1 MRVDLDELV
10 ADWTLVD
17 DEPALAARKQGV
29 GRLAFALQLKAYG
42 RTGRFIADSS
52 ELSNEVVDYVARQV
66 GVAPALLEGF
76 DWSSRAV
83 RFHRAE
89 IRNHFG
95 FSECSVDDAERG
107 VETLVE
113 RVTQRERSSAVVR
126 DELLAWF
133 RRERI
138 EPPAGGRLERLVR
151 SALHRGE
158 VVATSQVAARLPAD
172 VCALLDDLVAESD
185 GDDEVESGWSMLLA
199 EPGEVS
205 LNSMLVEIDKLNA
218 VRHVDLPAGL
228 LDGLAPSM
236 IESWRAR
243 AAVESPSHLRR
254 HRDELRWSLLATTLV
269 VRESQLI
276 DALVD
281 LLIATVHRIGARAG
295 RKVTKELTNAFK
307 KVGGKEN
314 ILFSIA
320 EAAIEHPDDAVR
332 AVVYPA
338 VAGGEK
344 TLQELVHEYRTKG
357 PEYDRTVRATL
368 KASYTNH
375 YRRGLIE
382 LLDVLEFRSNNTAHR
397 PVLDALDLVKRHAG
411 AGTRYFPVDETIP
424 VHRGLKGDWRLSV
437 FVDVDGRKR
446 TKRPAYEICM
456 FQALRDQLRC
466 KEIWVV
472 GADKWRN
479 PDDDLPA
486 DFAEHRTEHYSALR
500 QPPDPSEFIG
510 DLRAELEFELDA
522 LDRELPR
529 LDWVDIADRGKRGA
543 IQLSP
548 LARVPEPG
556 NLRRLKDE
564 VVARWGK
571 VQMIDILKEAVL
583 RSGCLDQVTATL
595 GRGDLATDVL
605 AERLL
610 LTIYAYGT
618 NTGIAGVGGGEHGH
632 SEDDLRY
639 VRRRYLNPTVAQR
652 LAIEIANATF
662 TARRSELWGEGSSV
676 VASDSTHIGAVDQNI
691 FTEWHARYRGRG
703 VLIYW
708 HVEQHSMAIH
718 SQLIS
723 CSASEVAAMIE
734 GTMRHGTDMVVEGNY
749 VDSHGQSEI
758 GFGITRLLG
767 FDLLP
772 RIKRINHV
780 RLYPADT
787 GSKKRYPNLVPAM
800 NARAIRWSV
809 IGEQYDQMIKYATA
823 IRTRSASTEA
833 ILRRFMRSAS
843 MHPTYEA
850 MLEVGRAQRTIFL
863 CRYLRDRQLQRD
875 TNSGLNVVESW
886 NSGNDIVFHGNRGQ
900 LTSNRQDE
908 RELSMLCLR
917 ILQAALVYVNTLMLQ
932 DVLADPGR
940 LEQMSAADRRGL
952 TWTPLWL
959 TFSGRWV
966 VDVPPGRSDLGGGPV
981 VQPAVR
987 AVMVD
992 VYVVG

>member
-1 MRVDLDELV
+1 MDSDLDLDELV

-17 DEPALAARKQGV
+17 DEPALAAKKQGV
-29 GRLAFALQLKAYG
+29 GRLAFALQLKVYG
-42 RTGRFIADSS
+42 RHGRFISDSS
-52 ELSNEVVDYVARQV
+52 ELSDEIIDYVGRQV
-66 GVAPALLEGF
+66 GADVASLDGF

-89 IRNHFG
+89 IRAHFG
-95 FSECSVDDAERG
+95 FSECSVADADRAVDWLTEA
-107 VETLVE
+107 VCE
-113 RVTQRERSSAVVR
+113 RERSPAVVR

-138 EPPAGGRLERLVR
+138 EAPADGRVQRLVR

-158 VVATSQVAARLPAD
+158 ASVAAQVADRLPDD
-172 VCALLDDLVAESD
+172 VRGRLDDLIAGSDESYES
-185 GDDEVESGWSMLLA
+185 GDDDIDSAWSVVLA
-199 EPGEVS
+199 EPGDVS

-218 VRHVDLPAGL
+218 VRHVGVAAGV
-228 LDGLAPSM
+228 LDDVAPSM
-236 IESWRAR
+236 IERWRSR

-254 HRDELRWSLLATTLV
+254 HRDELRWSLLATMLV
-269 VRESQLI
+269 VRERELV

-295 RKVTKELTNAFK
+295 RRVTKELTNAFK
-307 KVGGKEN
+307 RVRGKEN

-320 EAAIEHPDDAVR
+320 EAALDAPDEAVR
-332 AVVYPA
+332 SVVYPA
-338 VAGGEK
+338 VSGGEK
-344 TLQELVHEYRTKG
+344 TLTELVHEYKTKG
-357 PEYDRTVRATL
+357 PEYDQTVRATL

-382 LLDVLEFRSNNTAHR
+382 LLEVLEFRSNNTAHR
-397 PVLDALDLVKRHAG
+397 PVLDALRLVRRHAG
-411 AGTRYFPVDETIP
+411 AGTRYFPSDETIP
-424 VHRGLKGDWRLSV
+424 VHRGLKGDWKLSV
-437 FVDVDGRKR
+437 FVDVDGRQR

-486 DFAEHRTEHYSALR
+486 DFDDRRVEHYAALR
-500 QPPDPSEFIG
+500 QPLDPTEFIA
-510 DLRAELEFELDA
+510 DLRGELEFELDA
-522 LDRELPR
+522 LNAELPK
-529 LDWVDIADRGKRGA
+529 LDWVDISDRGKRGA
-543 IQLSP
+543 IRLSP
-548 LARVPEPG
+548 LAKVPEPK
-556 NLRRLKDE
+556 NLRRLKE
-564 VVARWGK
+564 ELVERWGK
-571 VQMIDILKEAVL
+571 VPMIDMLKEGVL
-583 RSGCLDQVTATL
+583 RSGCLEHVTATL
-595 GRGDLATDVL
+595 GRGDLPSDVL

-618 NTGIAGVGGGEHGH
+618 NTGISQVGGGEHGH

-639 VRRRYLNPTVAQR
+639 VRRRYLNPAVAQA

-662 TARRSELWGEGSSV
+662 AARRNDLWGEGSSV
-676 VASDSTHIGAVDQNI
+676 VASDSTHIGAVDQDI

-708 HVEQHSMAIH
+708 HVEKHSMAIH

-787 GSKKRYPNLVPAM
+787 GYKDRYPNLVPAM
-800 NARAIRWSV
+800 NARSIRWDL

-850 MLEVGRAQRTIFL
+850 MLEVGRAQRTIFI

-875 TNSGLNVVESW
+875 TSSGLNVVESW
-886 NSGNDIVFHGNRGQ
+886 NGGNDIVFHGNKGN

-908 RELSMLCLR
+908 RELSVLCLR
-917 ILQAALVYVNTLMLQ
+917 ILQASLVYVNTLMLQ
-932 DVLADPGR
+932 DVLAEPGR
-940 LEQMSAADRRGL
+940 LDQLTPADRRGL
-952 TWTPLWL
+952 TPLFWTHVKPYGEVRLDMNRRL
-959 TFSGRWV
+959 
-966 VDVPPGRSDLGGGPV
+966 DL
-981 VQPAVR
+981 
-987 AVMVD
+987 
-992 VYVVG
+992 

>member
-17 DEPALAARKQGV
+17 DEVVLAGRKQGV

-42 RTGRFIADSS
+42 HSGRFIADTS
-52 ELSNEVVDYVARQV
+52 ELSADVVDYVARQV
-66 GVAPALLEGF
+66 DVSAELLGGF

-89 IRNHFG
+89 IRDHFG
-95 FSECSVDDAERG
+95 FSECTVDDADRS
-107 VETLVE
+107 VDWLTR
-113 RVTQRERSSAVVR
+113 RVAQRERSPDVVR
-126 DELLAWF
+126 NELLAWF

-138 EPPAGGRLERLVR
+138 EPPADGRVDRLVR

-158 VVATSQVAARLPAD
+158 TEATARVAARLPAD
-172 VCALLDDLVAESD
+172 VRARLDDLITDTDDV
-185 GDDEVESGWSMLLA
+185 DEVESGWSMLLA

-205 LNSMLVEIDKLNA
+205 LNSMLVEIDKLTA
-218 VRHVDLPAGL
+218 VRHVGLPAGV
-228 LDGLAPSM
+228 LDDVAPSM
-236 IESWRAR
+236 IERWRSR

-254 HRDELRWSLLATTLV
+254 HRDELRWSLLATMLV
-269 VRESQLI
+269 VRERQLI

-307 KVGGKEN
+307 KVRGKEN

-332 AVVYPA
+332 SVVYPA

-397 PVLDALDLVKRHAG
+397 PVLDALDLVKRHSG
-411 AGTRYFPVDETIP
+411 AGTRYFPADETIP
-424 VHRGLKGDWRLSV
+424 IHRGLRGDWRLSV
-437 FVDVDGRKR
+437 FVDVDGRQR

-486 DFAEHRTEHYSALR
+486 DFDDHRSEHYAALR
-500 QPPDPSEFIG
+500 QPLDPADFIS
-510 DLRAELEFELDA
+510 DLRAELESELEQ
-522 LDRELPR
+522 LDHELPN
-529 LDWVDIADRGKRGA
+529 LGWVDIAGRGRRGA
-543 IQLSP
+543 IALSP
-548 LARVPEPG
+548 LPKMVEPVH
-556 NLRRLKDE
+556 LRRLKDE
-564 VVARWGK
+564 VIARWGK
-571 VQMIDILKEAVL
+571 VQMIDMLKEAVL
-583 RSGCLDQVTATL
+583 RSGCLEQVTATL
-595 GRGDLATDVL
+595 GRGDLASDVL

-639 VRRRYLNPTVAQR
+639 VRRRYLNPAVAQR
-652 LAIEIANATF
+652 LAVEIANATF
-662 TARRSELWGEGSSV
+662 AARRADLWGEGSSA

-708 HVEQHSMAIH
+708 HVEEHSMAIH

-787 GSKKRYPNLVPAM
+787 GSRDRYPNLVAAM
-800 NARAIRWSV
+800 NPRAIRWNI

-850 MLEVGRAQRTIFL
+850 MLEVGRAQRTIFV

-908 RELSMLCLR
+908 RELSVLCLR

-932 DVLADPGR
+932 DVLADPDQ
-940 LEQMSAADRRGL
+940 LEQLTPADRRGL
-952 TWTPLWL
+952 TPLFWSHVKPYGEVRL
-959 TFSGRWV
+959 DMNR
-966 VDVPPGRSDLGGGPV
+966 RLDL
-981 VQPAVR
+981 
-987 AVMVD
+987 
-992 VYVVG
+992 